1 MLTRRH
7 ILSSIGAA
15 GLAAAMPRL
24 ALAAAPGD
32 RRFVLVILRGALDGL
47 AAVPAYGD
55 GDYKSLRG
63 ALAIA
68 EPGQKGADGS
78 DGALDL
84 GGRFGL
90 HPALAP
96 LHDFY
101 KRGEMLVV
109 HATAGHYR
117 GRSHFDAQDMLESGV
132 AVPHGSQDGWLN
144 RALAAMPGAASAARN
159 GLALGQTV
167 PLALRGKVPVAS
179 WAPSDL
185 PEVEPGLMQTVAALY
200 RNDRLL
206 GPALAE
212 GLKGQ
217 SFADQVMNDGQ
228 RMNQPPGPGRQ
239 QFLQTAAAGGKL
251 MAPDNGARVAVLDVG
266 GWDTHANQG
275 AARGRLALVLQILA
289 EGMVALRDGLGP
301 AWDKTVVLVAT
312 EFGRTVQVNG
322 TGGTDH
328 GTGGVAFLLGG
339 AVAGGRVVADW
350 PGLSPAKLFEGRD
363 LMPTTDL
370 RAVAKA
376 VLIDHLRLPAASV
389 DAQVFPSSAAVKPM
403 AKLVRV

>member
-1 MLTRRH
+1 MLTRRLV
-7 ILSSIGAA
+7 LSGLGAGA
-15 GLAAAMPRL
+15 LTALAPRL
-24 ALAAAPGD
+24 ALAAAPTD

-47 AAVPAYGD
+47 AAVPPYGD
-55 GDYKSLRG
+55 PAYKRLHG
-63 ALAIA
+63 AIAIA
-68 EPGQKGADGS
+68 EPGQEN
-78 DGALDL
+78 GALDL

-96 LHDFY
+96 LHAMY
-101 KRGEMLVV
+101 RQGEMLVV
-109 HATAGHYR
+109 HATSGAYR

-144 RALAAMPGAASAARN
+144 RALAALPRSQAGARD
-159 GLALGQTV
+159 GLALGQTI
-167 PLALRGKVPVAS
+167 PLVMRGKVQVAS
-179 WAPSDL
+179 WAPTDL
-185 PEVEPGLMQTVAALY
+185 PAVEPGLMQTVAALY

-217 SFADQVMNDGQ
+217 VFADQVMNEGQ

-239 QFLQTAAAGGKL
+239 QFLQAASAAGRL
-251 MAPDNGARVAVLDVG
+251 MGAEGGARVAVIDIG

-275 AARGRLALVLQILA
+275 GARGRLALVLGTLA
-289 EGMVALRDGLGP
+289 EGMTQLRDGLGP
-301 AWDKTVVLVAT
+301 AWSRTVVLIAT

-328 GTGGVAFLLGG
+328 GTGGVALLLGG

-350 PGLSPAKLFEGRD
+350 PGLAPGRLYEGRD

-376 VLIDHLRLPAASV
+376 VLIDHLRLPAAAV
-389 DAQVFPSSAAVKPM
+389 EQQVFPSSAAVTPL

>member
-1 MLTRRH
+1 MLTRRLV
-7 ILSSIGAA
+7 LSGIGAGTLVA
-15 GLAAAMPRL
+15 VTPRL
-24 ALAAAPGD
+24 AVAAAPTD

-47 AAVPAYGD
+47 AAVPPYGD
-55 GDYKSLRG
+55 ADYKRLHG
-63 ALAIA
+63 AIA
-68 EPGQKGADGS
+68 IPEPGQKSTEGA

-90 HPALAP
+90 HPALGA
-96 LHDFY
+96 LHDLY

-109 HATAGHYR
+109 HAVAGAYR

-132 AVPHGSQDGWLN
+132 SVPHGSQDGWLN
-144 RALAAMPGAASAARN
+144 RALAVMPTAPGGARQ
-159 GLALGQTV
+159 GLALGQTI
-167 PLALRGKVPVAS
+167 PLALRGKVQVAS
-179 WAPSDL
+179 WAPTDL
-185 PEVEPGLMQTVAALY
+185 PAVEPGLMQTVAALY
-200 RNDRLL
+200 RNDKLL

-217 SFADQVMNDGQ
+217 RFADDVMNDGQ

-239 QFLQTAAAGGKL
+239 QFLQAATAAGKL
-251 MAPDNGARVAVLDVG
+251 MAPENGARVAVLDIG

-275 AARGRLALVLQILA
+275 GVRGRLALVLQTLA

-301 AWDKTVVLVAT
+301 AWSKTVVLIAT
-312 EFGRTVQVNG
+312 EFGRTVAVNG

-328 GTGGVAFLLGG
+328 GTGGVALLLGG
-339 AVAGGRVVADW
+339 AVNGGRVLTDW
-350 PGLSPAKLFEGRD
+350 PGLAQGRLFDGRD

-376 VLIDHLRLPAASV
+376 ILIDHLRLPPSTV
-389 DAQVFPSSAAVKPM
+389 EAQVFPSSAAVKPT
-403 AKLVRV
+403 AKLIRV

>member
-1 MLTRRH
+1 MLNRR
-7 ILSSIGAA
+7 LLLQGIGGA
-15 GLAAAMPRL
+15 GLALATPAL

-55 GDYKSLRG
+55 PDYKRLRG
-63 ALAIA
+63 TLTIA
-68 EPGQKGADGS
+68 EPGQA

-101 KRGEMLVV
+101 TRNEMLVI
-109 HATAGHYR
+109 HAVASSYR

-132 AVPHGSQDGWLN
+132 AVPHGARDGWLN
-144 RALAAMPGAASAARN
+144 RALAALPNATRGERD
-159 GLALGQTV
+159 GLALGQAV
-167 PLALRGKVPVAS
+167 PLAIRGKVPVAS
-179 WAPSDL
+179 WAPTDL
-185 PEVEPGLMQTVAALY
+185 PEVEPGLMQTIAQLY
-200 RNDRLL
+200 RNDKLL
-206 GPALAE
+206 GPALSQ
-212 GLKGQ
+212 GMKGQ
-217 SFADQVMNDGQ
+217 VFADQVMNEGN
-228 RMNQPPGPGRQ
+228 RMNTAPGAGRQ
-239 QFLQTAAAGGKL
+239 QFLQAASAAGKL
-251 MAPDNGARVAVLDVG
+251 MAPDNGARIAVLDIG

-275 AARGRLALVLQILA
+275 AVRGRLAQVLQTLA
-289 EGMVALRDGLGP
+289 EGMKTLADGLGP
-301 AWDKTVVLVAT
+301 AWAKTVVLVAT

-339 AVAGGRVVADW
+339 AVNGGRVIADW
-350 PGLSPAKLFEGRD
+350 PGLSPARLFEGRD
-363 LMPTTDL
+363 LAPTTDL

-376 VLIDHLRLPAASV
+376 VLVDHLRLPAAAV
-389 DAQVFPSSAAVKPM
+389 DAQVFPSSAGVKPM
-403 AKLVRV
+403 AKLIRA

>member
-1 MLTRRH
+1 MLNRR
-7 ILSSIGAA
+7 LLLQGIGGA
-15 GLAAAMPRL
+15 GL
-24 ALAAAPGD
+24 ALAAPRLAIAAAAID

-55 GDYKSLRG
+55 PDYARTRG

-68 EPGQKGADGS
+68 EPGKE

-96 LHDFY
+96 LHEFY
-101 KRGEMLVV
+101 KRNEMLVV
-109 HATAGHYR
+109 HAVASSYR

-132 AVPHGSQDGWLN
+132 AVPHGSRDGWLN
-144 RALAAMPGAASAARN
+144 RALAAMPGAVRGERD
-159 GLALGQTV
+159 GLALGQAV
-167 PLALRGKVPVAS
+167 PLAIRGKVQVAS
-179 WAPSDL
+179 WAPTDL
-185 PEVEPGLMQTVAALY
+185 PEVETGLMQTIAALY
-200 RNDRLL
+200 KTDKLL

-212 GLKGQ
+212 GMKGQ
-217 SFADQVMNDGQ
+217 MFADQVMNDGN
-228 RMNQPPGPGRQ
+228 RMNMAPGAGRQ
-239 QFLQTAAAGGKL
+239 QFLQAASAAGKL
-251 MAPDNGARVAVLDVG
+251 MAPDNGARIAVVDLG

-275 AARGRLALVLQILA
+275 GARGRLAQVLQTLA
-289 EGMVALRDGLGP
+289 EGIKTLADGLGP
-301 AWDKTVVLVAT
+301 AWAKTVVLVAT

-339 AVAGGRVVADW
+339 AVDGGRVVADW
-350 PGLSPAKLFEGRD
+350 PGLSQAKLFENRD
-363 LMPTTDL
+363 LAPTTDL

-376 VLIDHLRLPAASV
+376 VLVDHLRLPTAAV
-389 DAQVFPSSAAVKPM
+389 DAQVFPSSAAVKPLP
-403 AKLVRV
+403 KLIRV